1 VTPEQRP
8 GGHFGKP
15 RGRASPGRA
24 PGTWEVQNFRSIRAG
39 DGAWS
44 TRANGQCWTRRS
56 VTAGGSFA
64 GGHSSQLPGAL
75 LPGADHRHCGAD
87 ERGNREGQGA
97 GGQPTGGRGNSGGGG
112 GRHRIDRRPGT
123 AVRASAAPRRLRRD
137 AGRNRGV
144 CIADAG
150 GSCRSPRRLRRNGQR
165 CTRAADH
172 AGELQPDPAAGR
184 RRPARNGLGYAGLVA
199 HPDGLHLETA
209 RGADDPHL
217 VRAADIRAREARHP
231 PDQIHAYPESAVP
244 AHGAAAV

>member
-1 VTPEQRP
+1 MVNP
-8 GGHFGKP
+8 GEGRHLAGRLGYGKCRISAVSEEVMA
-15 RGRASPGRA
+15 RGRRGRTGSAGPDGASQPAEASPAGIPRSCRGRCC
-24 PGTWEVQNFRSIRAG
+24 R
-39 DGAWS
+39 
-44 TRANGQCWTRRS
+44 
-56 VTAGGSFA
+56 
-64 GGHSSQLPGAL
+64 
-75 LPGADHRHCGAD
+75 GADHRHCGAD
-87 ERGNREGQGA
+87 ERRNREGQGA
-97 GGQPTGGRGNSGGGG
+97 GGQPTGGRGHGGG
-112 GRHRIDRRPGT
+112 GRGRHRTDRRPGT
-123 AVRASAAPRRLRRD
+123 AGRASAAPRRLRRD

-150 GSCRSPRRLRRNGQR
+150 GSCRPPRRLRRNGQR

-199 HPDGLHLETA
+199 HPDGLHLEAA

-217 VRAADIRAREARHP
+217 ARAADIRAREARHP